1 MAIEGLAE
9 LNKLLD
15 EYSAEVKE
23 AEKKARNKA
32 AKDTAAQLKNTSAKS
47 SGGGEYASGWKSK
60 DSGKETVVYNAKKPQ
75 LTHLLENGHVIRNKY
90 GEYGRT
96 NGDGKIAEAEQFGA
110 DKYVLEIERLLD

>member
-15 EYSAEVKE
+15 EYNAEIKAV
-23 AEKKARNKA
+23 EKKARNKA
-32 AKDTAAQLKNTSAKS
+32 AKDTAAQLRNTSAKR
-47 SGGGEYASGWKSK
+47 SGDYASGWKSK
-60 DSGKETVVYNAKKPQ
+60 DNGKETVVHNAKAWQ